1 MSSLLDVAKAMN
13 AESSVNVSDGKSL
26 TLMDVVQQEV
36 QAPKQTLQQVAQEIN
51 EEDRSRIQTALD
63 SKAKAVKDERQQL
76 RSQTLR
82 QTAVEMQQEEQKSA
96 QVLQAK
102 VANSKQK
109 VADPDSDNEY
119 DDDDSFEDELPKG
132 NSKKEKEVVASDD
145 DEPVDEEEP
154 YEAPPR
160 TTPSESKESKEFL
173 RAVYRADKYHI
184 RDMLNEE
191 VVDAN
196 IADQVEDDAWIF
208 VLLFGFVHSSCDF
221 QHGWSGLHWAA
232 SQNHTEILKLLLQEG
247 AQVNAIDQVHLS
259 ESL

>member
-102 VANSKQK
+102 
-109 VADPDSDNEY
+109 
-119 DDDDSFEDELPKG
+119 
-132 NSKKEKEVVASDD
+132 
-145 DEPVDEEEP
+145 PVDEEEP

-196 IADQVEDDAWIF
+196 IADQ
-208 VLLFGFVHSSCDF
+208 
-221 QHGWSGLHWAA
+221 HGWSGLHWAA

-247 AQVNAIDQVHLS
+247 AQVNAIDQINGWTALHVAVVRESISCISILLS
-259 ESL
+259 SGADPRIRDNYGDTVVDCLQAASRKKKVKMLQLLQEARNNS

>member
-13 AESSVNVSDGKSL
+13 AESSVNVSLVDAKAGNEEKGSKSL

-36 QAPKQTLQQVAQEIN
+36 QAPKHTLQQVAQEIN
-51 EEDRSRIQTALD
+51 EEDRSKIQTALD

-76 RSQTLR
+76 RSQTLQ
-82 QTAVEMQQEEQKSA
+82 QTAAEMQQEERNSA

-102 VANSKQK
+102 VANSKQE

-132 NSKKEKEVVASDD
+132 NSKKEKEAVAGDD
-145 DEPVDEEEP
+145 DGPVDEEEP

-196 IADQVEDDAWIF
+196 IADQVEDGTWIF
-208 VLLFGFVHSSCDF
+208 VASLQFSSLF
-221 QHGWSGLHWAA
+221 L
-232 SQNHTEILKLLLQEG
+232 
-247 AQVNAIDQVHLS
+247 
-259 ESL
+259 